1 MSFILSSAGF
11 VPNVEQTTQSL
22 STISFCYVGLPAI
35 TLVIYIIL
43 MLLYKV
49 DYIKIHTL
57 NKEK

>member
-43 MLLYKV
+43 MLLSLVFNY
-49 DYIKIHTL
+49 
-57 NKEK
+57 